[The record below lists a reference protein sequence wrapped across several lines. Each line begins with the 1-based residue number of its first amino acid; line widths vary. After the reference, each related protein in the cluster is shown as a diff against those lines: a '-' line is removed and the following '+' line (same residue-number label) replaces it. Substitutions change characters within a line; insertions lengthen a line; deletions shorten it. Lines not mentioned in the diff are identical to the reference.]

1 MDSDQDENPEIFEKQ
16 DMGTERAEGTEE
28 SDNMDIEM
36 EDNRPVQE
44 ILSELAQQTRD
55 NLDKYNYA
63 VTRLESIL
71 KNIDEV
77 RTVHIAVCGV
87 KRKFQDF
94 IEECALESR
103 ERLKKENYIN
113 FGELLLKGLEETE

>member
-1 MDSDQDENPEIFEKQ
+1 MADKMDLDQDENPEIFEKQ
-16 DMGTERAEGTEE
+16 ELGMEE
-28 SDNMDIEM
+28 MDIDM
-36 EDNRPVQE
+36 EDTRPVQE

-55 NLDKYNYA
+55 NLHKYNQA
-63 VTRLESIL
+63 VTRLEHVL

-77 RTVHIAVCGV
+77 GTIHITLCGV

-103 ERLKKENYIN
+103 ERLKKENCVN
-113 FGELLLKGLEETE
+113 FGELILKGLHEQM